1 MQILVGA
8 SIGLLVWFL
17 LRFLLMGVY
26 TVDQNE
32 RAVKTRFGR
41 AVRVPGGKTTLDDP
55 IAEFLRPEE
64 RSRYSY
70 PQVRVI
76 QPGGP
81 YFKMPW
87 ERVRKVSIATMT
99 VNMALDLEDRSAND
113 GGTRLEAVTKD
124 QLNTGL
130 TGQIR
135 YRVSEANMYAFLF
148 GIKKPFVHVM
158 AYFVSVLRQR
168 IANFEAKAV
177 ALPVAPD
184 GAAPAAEAP
193 LAGSEMTGVSINDLR
208 KNLRD
213 VNEYMDHECQAT
225 PARYGVI
232 FDASLI
238 TGIDPPPEVES
249 ALAAINTAH
258 NQVSSDISLAQ
269 AAADQRVVQS
279 RRAVEIETLKA
290 QAEVEPVK
298 ALAAE
303 LAALHRAGPNV
314 LGAYLRNVRL
324 ALYERAQQVFL
335 EAGK

>member
-1 MQILVGA
+1 
-8 SIGLLVWFL
+8 
-17 LRFLLMGVY
+17 
-26 TVDQNE
+26 
-32 RAVKTRFGR
+32 
-41 AVRVPGGKTTLDDP
+41 
-55 IAEFLRPEE
+55 
-64 RSRYSY
+64 
-70 PQVRVI
+70 
-76 QPGGP
+76 
-81 YFKMPW
+81 
-87 ERVRKVSIATMT
+87 
-99 VNMALDLEDRSAND
+99 
-113 GGTRLEAVTKD
+113 
-124 QLNTGL
+124 
-130 TGQIR
+130 
-135 YRVSEANMYAFLF
+135 
-148 GIKKPFVHVM
+148 
-158 AYFVSVLRQR
+158 
-168 IANFEAKAV
+168 
-177 ALPVAPD
+177 
-184 GAAPAAEAP
+184 
-193 LAGSEMTGVSINDLR
+193 
-208 KNLRD
+208 
-213 VNEYMDHECQAT
+213 MDHECQAT

-290 QAEVEPVK
+290 QAEVEHVK